1 MSRWLFETALE
12 VSMNKNTQELHNF
25 FAEKKETLTQWRQH
39 LHQYPEVGFTEVKTG
54 AFVAEQLLEMGL
66 DVEQGIGG
74 TGLVVTLEGD
84 RPGPTIGLRAD
95 MDALPI
101 LEQTGLSYASKHEGV
116 AHSCGH
122 DGHMVMLLGA
132 AEYLAKTR
140 NFPGTVR
147 FIFQPAEEALGGAL
161 AMLKDGLLKKWPID
175 QVFAIHN
182 WPGIPV
188 GQMAVQ
194 PGPVMASSDLFTIEI
209 NASGS
214 HSALP
219 HQGTD
224 AIVAAATLISSIQTI
239 VARSVDTQQ
248 PLVISVTQVHGG
260 EAVNVL
266 PHQVI
271 LKGTI
276 RTLNN
281 EVLQLAHERLTAIV
295 QSTASMYGLEC
306 NIKSEKA
313 FPVTINT
320 PSEAAFSKT
329 VAEKL
334 LGEENVI
341 TEYLPSMASEDFA
354 YLLEE
359 VPGSYAWVG
368 NGWDV
373 PLHHPEFD
381 FNDDILPIGASYLAS
396 LVTNANDL

>member
-1 MSRWLFETALE
+1 
-12 VSMNKNTQELHNF
+12 
-25 FAEKKETLTQWRQH
+25 
-39 LHQYPEVGFTEVKTG
+39 
-54 AFVAEQLLEMGL
+54 
-66 DVEQGIGG
+66 
-74 TGLVVTLEGD
+74 
-84 RPGPTIGLRAD
+84 
-95 MDALPI
+95 
-101 LEQTGLSYASKHEGV
+101 
-116 AHSCGH
+116 
-122 DGHMVMLLGA
+122 
-132 AEYLAKTR
+132 
-140 NFPGTVR
+140 
-147 FIFQPAEEALGGAL
+147 
-161 AMLKDGLLKKWPID
+161 
-175 QVFAIHN
+175 
-182 WPGIPV
+182 
-188 GQMAVQ
+188 
-194 PGPVMASSDLFTIEI
+194 MASSDLFTIEI

-239 VARSVDTQQ
+239 TARSVDTQQ

-260 EAVNVL
+260 DAVNVL

-276 RTLNN
+276 RTLDNA
-281 EVLQLAHERLTAIV
+281 VLQLAHERLTAIV
-295 QSTASMYGLEC
+295 ESISSMYGLKC
-306 NIKSEKA
+306 SIKSEKA

-320 PSEAAFSKT
+320 PHEAAFSKN
-329 VAEKL
+329 VAVKL

-368 NGWDV
+368 NGRDV

-396 LVTNANDL
+396 LVTNADDL

>member
-1 MSRWLFETALE
+1 MKE
-12 VSMNKNTQELHNF
+12 NTQELHNF
-25 FAEKKETLTQWRQH
+25 FAKKHETLTKWRQH
-39 LHQYPEVGFTEVKTG
+39 LHQYPEVGFTEVETS
-54 AFVAEQLLEMGL
+54 AFIAEILQNMGL
-66 DVEQGIGG
+66 SADQGIGG
-74 TGLVVTLEGD
+74 TGLVATLEGD
-84 RPGPTIGLRAD
+84 RPGPTVGLRAD

-101 LEQTGLSYASKHEGV
+101 LEQTGLPYASKYDGV

-161 AMLKDGLLKKWPID
+161 AMLKDGLLNKWPLN
-175 QVFAIHN
+175 QVFAVHN

-194 PGPVMASSDLFTIEI
+194 PGAVMASSDLFRIEL

-214 HSALP
+214 HAALP

-224 AIVAAATLISSIQTI
+224 AIVAAATMISSIQTI
-239 VARSVDTQQ
+239 TSRSVNTQH
-248 PLVISVTQVHGG
+248 PLVVSVTQVHGG
-260 EAVNVL
+260 DAVNVL

-276 RTLNN
+276 RTLDNDT
-281 EVLQLAHERLTAIV
+281 LQFTHQRLAAIV
-295 QSTASMYGLEC
+295 DSISSMYGIDCIL
-306 NIKSEKA
+306 STEKA

-320 PSEAAFSKT
+320 PNEAAFSKA
-329 VAEKL
+329 VAGSL
-334 LGEENVI
+334 LGDENVI
-341 TEYLPSMASEDFA
+341 TEYRPSMASEDFA

-368 NGWDV
+368 NGRDV

-396 LVTNANDL
+396 LVTNAGDLDRREKDALER